1 MNVIAIFWF
10 VVYVLNFIAPSTQV
24 LNLFSYFLWMATVVY
39 FFKKEVQFSFLNFM
53 VIFAYT
59 TTGLS
64 CLFAEFGS
72 YYVETQTISFLT
84 GATARNLS
92 LGYFLL
98 YGSFLGFSFIRKY
111 LPETYPRITILNTVI
126 SKLTPLFAIALIL
139 GLFFISIKYGSPND
153 YNVDRFYYWTN
164 IAPSWGDYLKF
175 NLVQISFILGM
186 LYSVNS
192 NKIIMGLFALG
203 LISQVLVGEK
213 FTGIFTSIIFFIT
226 PYFIIHHNKFR
237 FLSAKNIFLSVVVVS
252 IFCLVIYSSYA
263 ALVGEKNASESFMSR
278 IILQSQMWW
287 TVDSIS
293 DGMKPLSEIIK
304 SFLGLSTEERDKG
317 IFYLMS
323 QITPLNIFEGY
334 YEKKI
339 NFTMASP
346 VNIIY
351 FFGYGFSLFIAIPIG
366 FLCGIMLG
374 IFRIAVINS
383 DYWIVLLF
391 VKIQYTIVRIFTM
404 GEMYAFSEPKFL
416 ILCLLALSYALFVC
430 LMKRSEKKYA
440 L

>member
-1 MNVIAIFWF
+1 
-10 VVYVLNFIAPSTQV
+10 
-24 LNLFSYFLWMATVVY
+24 
-39 FFKKEVQFSFLNFM
+39 
-53 VIFAYT
+53 
-59 TTGLS
+59 
-64 CLFAEFGS
+64 
-72 YYVETQTISFLT
+72 
-84 GATARNLS
+84 
-92 LGYFLL
+92 
-98 YGSFLGFSFIRKY
+98 
-111 LPETYPRITILNTVI
+111 
-126 SKLTPLFAIALIL
+126 
-139 GLFFISIKYGSPND
+139 
-153 YNVDRFYYWTN
+153 
-164 IAPSWGDYLKF
+164 
-175 NLVQISFILGM
+175 
-186 LYSVNS
+186 
-192 NKIIMGLFALG
+192 
-203 LISQVLVGEK
+203 
-213 FTGIFTSIIFFIT
+213 
-226 PYFIIHHNKFR
+226 
-237 FLSAKNIFLSVVVVS
+237 
-252 IFCLVIYSSYA
+252 
-263 ALVGEKNASESFMSR
+263 
-278 IILQSQMWW
+278 MWW